1 MESVIFE
8 ILSKGVIISTNSS
21 KFQKE
26 ASWLMEEENFESLNR
41 TLNKIGLYL
50 VGENGYFY
58 LSKDL
63 KADEEE
69 KFFNSH
75 KQLILAIAQLKKVFV
90 HLDKGHKIKKSE
102 FIKRFEAKKDEK
114 IIKALFDTS
123 DIIEVTD
130 KLFNLLERFYV
141 IENRGKKDE
150 YFVLN
155 SINYY
160 LDIVDAISEGEVDE

>member
-8 ILSKGVIISTNSS
+8 GLSKGIIISSNSS
-21 KFQKE
+21 KFQRE
-26 ASWLMEEENFESLNR
+26 AMWLMEDDNFESMNK

-58 LSKDL
+58 MSKDL
-63 KADEEE
+63 KSDEED

-75 KQLILAIAQLKKVFV
+75 KVLILAIAQLKKVFV

-114 IIKALFDTS
+114 IIKALFDT
-123 DIIEVTD
+123 DDLIEITD
-130 KLFNLLERFYV
+130 KLFNLLERNYV
-141 IENRGKKDE
+141 IESKSKDE
-150 YFVLN
+150 YVVLN
-155 SINYY
+155 AINYY
-160 LDIVDAISEGEVDE
+160 LDIVEAISEEE

>member
-1 MESVIFE
+1 MEEVIFD
-8 ILSKGVIISTNSS
+8 ILSKGTIISTNSN

-26 ASWLMEEENFESLNR
+26 AMWLLDDDNFNSLNI
-41 TLNKIGLYL
+41 TLNKIGFYL

-58 LSKDL
+58 LSRDL
-63 KADEEE
+63 KTDEMD

-75 KQLILAIAQLKKVFV
+75 KSLILAIAQLKKIFV

-114 IIKALFDTS
+114 IIKALFETS
-123 DIIEVTD
+123 DIMEITD
-130 KLFNLLERFYV
+130 KFFNLLERNYV
-141 IENRGKKDE
+141 LEAISKDE
-150 YFVLN
+150 YRVLN

-160 LDIVDAISEGEVDE
+160 LDIVEAISQGEESE

>member
-8 ILSKGVIISTNSS
+8 ILSKGVIISSNSS
-21 KFQKE
+21 KFIKE
-26 ASWLMEEENFESLNR
+26 ATWLMEDDNFDSLNK
-41 TLNKIGLYL
+41 TLNRLGLYL

-63 KADEEE
+63 KSDEED
-69 KFFNSH
+69 KFFNAH

-102 FIKRFEAKKDEK
+102 FIKRFEAKKDDK
-114 IIKALFDTS
+114 IIKALFDTE
-123 DIIEVTD
+123 DLMEITD
-130 KLFNLLERFYV
+130 KLFNMLEKNYV
-141 IENRGKKDE
+141 IESKSKDE
-150 YFVLN
+150 YLVLN
-155 SINYY
+155 AINYY